1 MAMGTVVQFEQVERV
16 SKHLRTSPP
25 HETDVLSFM
34 RRRKKSEGGGIDY
47 WNVKPT
53 GNYVDDCATGKRLA
67 AEYLAFVGEWPT
79 VGNGTLLG
87 CIVHDMMER
96 SLNGEPWSGVHFGF
110 LGEIN
115 HCAMMMAVRFRQAP
129 LVPE

>member
-1 MAMGTVVQFEQVERV
+1 MGTVIQFEQVKRA

-34 RRRKKSEGGGIDY
+34 RRRKRNEGGGIDY

-53 GNYVDDCATGKRLA
+53 GNYVDDCATGQQLG
-67 AEYLAFVGEWPT
+67 AEYLAFIGEWPT

-87 CIVHDMMER
+87 CIVSDMMKR
-96 SLNGEPWSGVHFGF
+96 AAKGEAWSGVHLGF
-110 LGEIN
+110 LSRVNEY
-115 HCAMMMAVRFRQAP
+115 AMVTAAHTREV
-129 LVPE
+129 